1 MSSVLASTADT
12 QQGSAFYIV
21 ITALVH
27 NGGSCDIFNEN
38 TTANTTL
45 FDGNVPVGT
54 VLRDLGTSVRVP
66 ASSATN
72 SYVLRKVQ
80 VLTPAGAPGSDTD
93 SWQTFY
99 VRVTPKSNG
108 DRIKVARLSA

>member
-1 MSSVLASTADT
+1 MSSVLASTSDT
-12 QQGSAFYIV
+12 KQGAAFYIV
-21 ITALVH
+21 TSALVKTT
-27 NGGSCDIFNEN
+27 DIFNED

-45 FDGNVPVGT
+45 FASNVAAGT

-66 ASSATN
+66 ASSSTN

-108 DRIKVARLSA
+108 DLTKVARLSA